1 MCEHTNLVN
10 NRCVV
15 KEKLHQYV
23 CSHTLWEV
31 MCGTFRGAGDSRWTA
46 SREPV
51 GSLAMVRKIPYHRG
65 MAAIES
71 IAKLTSKGQTTVP
84 VAVRKALAVGPDDR
98 IAFTVLDGGRVEVR
112 KVEEAEGDSVV
123 RRYLA
128 FLAEDMIAHPQKL
141 SVIQRDDT
149 IRELLEGV
157 ETERF
162 DLSS

>member
-1 MCEHTNLVN
+1 
-10 NRCVV
+10 
-15 KEKLHQYV
+15 
-23 CSHTLWEV
+23 
-31 MCGTFRGAGDSRWTA
+31 
-46 SREPV
+46 
-51 GSLAMVRKIPYHRG
+51 MVRKIPYHRG
-65 MAAIES
+65 MVAIES

-112 KVEEAEGDSVV
+112 KVEEAEGDPVV

-128 FLAEDMIAHPQKL
+128 FLEEDMIAHPEKL

-149 IRELLEGV
+149 MRELLEGV